1 MRIIGGTHKGRRFVA
16 PKSIPARPTTD
27 YAKES
32 LFNILENRIN
42 WSEVEAIDLFAG
54 IGGLSFEL
62 ASRGAKQVTCVDK
75 NFHSIRWISKQQE
88 LLKLP
93 IIAVKSDALKWLEK
107 VESKYDLVVA
117 DPPYS
122 YDKYYDLI
130 ELVLK
135 KALVSN
141 GLFILEHRHSFNFAD
156 HSSFTESRN
165 YGEVEFSFFQNQS

>member
-1 MRIIGGTHKGRRFVA
+1 MQ
-16 PKSIPARPTTD
+16 KSL
-27 YAKES
+27 K
-32 LFNILENRIN
+32 F
-42 WSEVEAIDLFAG
+42 IDLFAG